1 MEQKPFFPKSLYNK
15 PAIINKEIYLFLHSL
30 LKTIF
35 IERNFK
41 KNDKLNEHLKKWVE
55 KINNKMIIK
64 EEYFLSTEYD
74 MKNLRNIILFVKS
87 QNLKYC
93 GDIIESILIHIFSF
107 VFETEQDNSFGKY
120 IFNNLTLIREHKNP
134 DLIKWI
140 KGEKF
145 KPSELKNIEELFET
159 DKDEDGNNNYIKNQK
174 HSTFYNFLRLILQ
187 ENYSFDIFLDN
198 KNNKNDLYLY
208 NSDFFY
214 FNFSYLLYNEIKTNI
229 KSILDKDIATNSIM
243 SMVSNLFSSDEKPIT
258 QLIRLFFTEV
268 YIFYQNKHSPLLE
281 YTKHLDGYAT
291 IPFVYDLRGAC
302 IEGRYSHTIFSPL
315 IVQDFYTKI
324 FLKQNNLR
332 EMGMFELGKVFTFN
346 DKIESIES
354 ETCLIKPYYIDFM
367 LYAMGLFDN
376 NSVESIDISYNYLR
390 EISDEFIYKIL
401 KHFKGLKTL
410 NISSNEIKGGAAS
423 IFVILKK
430 LYRTKKSK
438 LENLILTKC
447 LLDNSSIYELGELL
461 KCRYCKLKMIV
472 LNNNSL
478 PKNSSLLK
486 KMKKNKILEEV
497 YLNKM
502 DLGNSYVDDI
512 LRLISNTNIR
522 YLYVYKNKMN
532 NFNDFLRIINRTKIV
547 KNMVENNLTIPNE
560 ETSLTNLDLSNNE
573 YSIKNSQQ
581 IKLLKKIIKET
592 SLYCLDISHI
602 LKGSS
607 PEKWKL
613 TENNKE
619 YTNSVED
626 IKKYL
631 AEMKKKYDK
640 INRDIRIN
648 KVDIEKNKDLKKEMN
663 GKMNGEKL
671 REILSN
677 KNVIYSTFLQRES
690 EKYINNINEN
700 KSIENTEENI
710 EKMVNYLIL
719 KRSEKKLEDL
729 ESQKHQKKLII
740 I

>member
-1 MEQKPFFPKSLYNK
+1 
-15 PAIINKEIYLFLHSL
+15 
-30 LKTIF
+30 
-35 IERNFK
+35 
-41 KNDKLNEHLKKWVE
+41 
-55 KINNKMIIK
+55 
-64 EEYFLSTEYD
+64 
-74 MKNLRNIILFVKS
+74 
-87 QNLKYC
+87 
-93 GDIIESILIHIFSF
+93 
-107 VFETEQDNSFGKY
+107 
-120 IFNNLTLIREHKNP
+120 
-134 DLIKWI
+134 
-140 KGEKF
+140 
-145 KPSELKNIEELFET
+145 
-159 DKDEDGNNNYIKNQK
+159 
-174 HSTFYNFLRLILQ
+174 
-187 ENYSFDIFLDN
+187 
-198 KNNKNDLYLY
+198 
-208 NSDFFY
+208 
-214 FNFSYLLYNEIKTNI
+214 
-229 KSILDKDIATNSIM
+229 
-243 SMVSNLFSSDEKPIT
+243 
-258 QLIRLFFTEV
+258 
-268 YIFYQNKHSPLLE
+268 
-281 YTKHLDGYAT
+281 
-291 IPFVYDLRGAC
+291 
-302 IEGRYSHTIFSPL
+302 
-315 IVQDFYTKI
+315 
-324 FLKQNNLR
+324 
-332 EMGMFELGKVFTFN
+332 
-346 DKIESIES
+346 
-354 ETCLIKPYYIDFM
+354 
-367 LYAMGLFDN
+367 
-376 NSVESIDISYNYLR
+376 
-390 EISDEFIYKIL
+390 
-401 KHFKGLKTL
+401 
-410 NISSNEIKGGAAS
+410 
-423 IFVILKK
+423 
-430 LYRTKKSK
+430 
-438 LENLILTKC
+438 
-447 LLDNSSIYELGELL
+447 
-461 KCRYCKLKMIV
+461 MIV

-522 YLYVYKNKMN
+522 CLYVYKNKMN
-532 NFNDFLRIINRTKIV
+532 NFNDFLRIINRAKIV

-663 GKMNGEKL
+663 DKINDEKL
-671 REILSN
+671 KKILSN
-677 KNVIYSTFLQRES
+677 KNAIYSTFLQRES